1 MLKEILKKHGIEDN
15 SIQEILKS
23 MEESKVYITK
33 EQNIDER
40 YSKLK
45 SQKIELDKIVADRD
59 KQLEE
64 LKKNNSNNLELLKQI
79 EDLKALNETSK
90 NDYEGRISK
99 MEFDFALD
107 KALSGA
113 KCKNNK
119 ALKAL
124 LNMENLELKD
134 GSINGLKEQLESLRE
149 NDSYLFEDTM
159 PSNTGSVG
167 SFGNRNS
174 ETISTD
180 YAGIIRNNSLRK

>member
-79 EDLKALNETSK
+79 
-90 NDYEGRISK
+90 
-99 MEFDFALD
+99 
-107 KALSGA
+107 
-113 KCKNNK
+113 
-119 ALKAL
+119 
-124 LNMENLELKD
+124 
-134 GSINGLKEQLESLRE
+134 
-149 NDSYLFEDTM
+149 
-159 PSNTGSVG
+159 
-167 SFGNRNS
+167 
-174 ETISTD
+174 
-180 YAGIIRNNSLRK
+180 

>member
-45 SQKIELDKIVADRD
+45 SQKSELDKIVADRD

-79 EDLKALNETSK
+79 EDLKALNETSRT
-90 NDYEGRISK
+90 DYESKISK

-113 KCKNNK
+113 KCKNN
-119 ALKAL
+119 
-124 LNMENLELKD
+124 
-134 GSINGLKEQLESLRE
+134 
-149 NDSYLFEDTM
+149 
-159 PSNTGSVG
+159 
-167 SFGNRNS
+167 
-174 ETISTD
+174 
-180 YAGIIRNNSLRK
+180 

>member
-1 MLKEILKKHGIEDN
+1 MLKEILKKHGIEEN

-45 SQKIELDKIVADRD
+45 SQKSELDKIVADRD

-79 EDLKALNETSK
+79 EDLKALNETSRT
-90 NDYEGRISK
+90 DYESKISK

>member
-1 MLKEILKKHGIEDN
+1 MLKEILKKHGIEDS

-45 SQKIELDKIVADRD
+45 SQKSELDKIVADRD

-79 EDLKALNETSK
+79 EDLKALNETSRT
-90 NDYEGRISK
+90 DYESKISK

-159 PSNTGSVG
+159 PTNTGSTG
-167 SFGNRNS
+167 SFANKAN
-174 ETISTD
+174 ET
-180 YAGIIRNNSLRK
+180 GFNFNFNKIR

>member
-45 SQKIELDKIVADRD
+45 SQKSELDKIVADRD

-79 EDLKALNETSK
+79 EDLKALNETSRT
-90 NDYEGRISK
+90 DYESKISK

>member
-45 SQKIELDKIVADRD
+45 NQKIELDKIVADRD

-64 LKKNNSNNLELLKQI
+64 LRKNNINNSDLLKQI
-79 EDLKALNETSK
+79 EDLKQLNENSK
-90 NDYEGRISK
+90 NDYENKITK
-99 MEFDFALD
+99 MEFDYALD
-107 KALSGA
+107 NALVGA
-113 KCKNNK
+113 KCKNNT

-124 LNMENLELKD
+124 LNMDNLQLKD
-134 GSINGLKEQLESLRE
+134 GIINGLNEQLEALKE
-149 NDSYLFEDTM
+149 NESYLFETV
-159 PSNTGSVG
+159 NNAGSVG
-167 SFGNRNS
+167 SFNNKQEPQGFNFNFNK
-174 ETISTD
+174 
-180 YAGIIRNNSLRK
+180 IR

>member
-1 MLKEILKKHGIEDN
+1 MLKEILKKHGIEDS

-45 SQKIELDKIVADRD
+45 SQKSELDKIVADRD

-79 EDLKALNETSK
+79 EDLKALNETSRT
-90 NDYEGRISK
+90 DYESKISK

>member
-45 SQKIELDKIVADRD
+45 GQKTELEKMIADRE

-64 LKKNNSNNLELLKQI
+64 LTKNASNN
-79 EDLKALNETSK
+79 EDLKKQLEDLQKLNDSTKVEYESK
-90 NDYEGRISK
+90 ISR

-159 PSNTGSVG
+159 PSNTGSTG
-167 SFGNRNS
+167 SFANKAN
-174 ETISTD
+174 ET
-180 YAGIIRNNSLRK
+180 GFNFNFNKIR

>member
-1 MLKEILKKHGIEDN
+1 MLKEILKKHGIEDS

-79 EDLKALNETSK
+79 EDLKALNETSRT
-90 NDYEGRISK
+90 DYESKISK

-159 PSNTGSVG
+159 PTNTGSTG
-167 SFGNRNS
+167 SFANKAN
-174 ETISTD
+174 ET
-180 YAGIIRNNSLRK
+180 GFNFNFNKIR

>member
-1 MLKEILKKHGIEDN
+1 MLKEILKKHGIEEN

-45 SQKIELDKIVADRD
+45 GQKTELEKMIADRE

-64 LKKNNSNNLELLKQI
+64 LTKNASNN
-79 EDLKALNETSK
+79 EDLKKQLEDLQKLNDSTKVEYESK
-90 NDYEGRISK
+90 ISR
-99 MEFDFALD
+99 MEFDYTLDNAL
-107 KALSGA
+107 KSA
-113 KCKNNK
+113 KCKNNR

-124 LNMENLELKD
+124 LNMDNLELKD
-134 GSINGLKEQLESLRE
+134 GAINGLKEQLESLRE